1 MSQKGLGSQIG
12 VEVVYSSHVRVE
24 ARPGGIKLV
33 SLPAEPAPV
42 PMGMHG
48 AIAAHY
54 KMAEGT
60 FTPHAS
66 TLDYVVGATA
76 GCLAGTLGR
85 ALAIRKIP
93 VAEGRLQVE
102 AVGELEAD
110 DGVLVIRRIRVVAH
124 LKADASHHEVAEEVA
139 SSYAIRCPVYR
150 SLHQAIDITTE
161 LDFQPTNAI

>member
-1 MSQKGLGSQIG
+1 M
-12 VEVVYSSHVRVE
+12 
-24 ARPGGIKLV
+24 
-33 SLPAEPAPV
+33 SLPAEPVSV

-48 AIAAHY
+48 AIAKHY
-54 KMAEGT
+54 KLAEGS

-85 ALAIRKIP
+85 ALTIRKIP
-93 VAEGRLQVE
+93 VGEGRLQVE

-124 LKADASHHEVAEEVA
+124 LKADASHREAAEQVI
-139 SSYAIRCPVYR
+139 SCYALKCPAYR
-150 SLHQAIDITTE
+150 SLIKPLTSLRNWTSSPIAP
-161 LDFQPTNAI
+161 FRFSSFAFA

>member
-12 VEVVYSSHVRVE
+12 VEVVYRSQVRVE

-33 SLPAEPAPV
+33 SLPAEAVPV

-48 AIAAHY
+48 AIAKHY
-54 KMAEGT
+54 KLAEGS
-60 FTPHAS
+60 FMPHAS

-85 ALAIRKIP
+85 ALTIRKIP
-93 VAEGRLQVE
+93 VGQDRLQVE

-110 DGVLVIRRIRVVAH
+110 DGVLVIRR
-124 LKADASHHEVAEEVA
+124 
-139 SSYAIRCPVYR
+139 
-150 SLHQAIDITTE
+150 
-161 LDFQPTNAI
+161 